1 MQFPRG
7 CKSGAGCQP
16 SWYKSNIPVHFQ
28 PSRFS
33 SLRCSTYPTHTCTK
47 FIVRFAARKYGY
59 HFFQVLWYQDSYF
72 KQVYIAYNYSLQ
84 GVNRFSLAWDGVYT
98 RIIIF
103 LRYRAWHR
111 RAWHMCSSTQLR
123 EIRHQRSNKKF
134 LHVPLYILGFF
145 KWIQGAHKYF
155 FSMTPSLCPD

>member
-1 MQFPRG
+1 MLCFEYECQCAATSTKETIWFNAVMQFPRG

-111 RAWHMCSSTQLR
+111 RAWHMCSSTVTR
-123 EIRHQRSNKKF
+123 NTTPK
-134 LHVPLYILGFF
+134 
-145 KWIQGAHKYF
+145 IQ
-155 FSMTPSLCPD
+155 